1 MRIVAGSAKGVRL
14 ATVPAGVRTLS
25 DRAREGLFSSL
36 GAEVP
41 GARVLDLY
49 AGTGATGIEALSR
62 GALIAV
68 FVDRSHAALAAVHE
82 NIERAKVADR
92 ATVVP
97 AQVPSFLARADVP
110 DLPFDLVFVDPPYEV
125 GGPDVADVM
134 TELAARWL
142 PEEDWTVVLTRG
154 RKSSTPVIPL
164 HWLAAR
170 ELRYGDSLLTL
181 YRPNDRPRNLG
192 V

>member
-1 MRIVAGSAKGVRL
+1 MRR
-14 ATVPAGVRTLS
+14 
-25 DRAREGLFSSL
+25 
-36 GAEVP
+36 
-41 GARVLDLY
+41 Y

-62 GALIAV
+62 GALLAV
-68 FVDRSHAALAAVHE
+68 FVDRSHAALAGLHE
-82 NIERAKVADR
+82 NLERTKVADR

-97 AQVPSFLARADVP
+97 AQALSFLARADAP

-125 GGPDVADVM
+125 GGPDLADVM
-134 TELAARWL
+134 AELAARWL